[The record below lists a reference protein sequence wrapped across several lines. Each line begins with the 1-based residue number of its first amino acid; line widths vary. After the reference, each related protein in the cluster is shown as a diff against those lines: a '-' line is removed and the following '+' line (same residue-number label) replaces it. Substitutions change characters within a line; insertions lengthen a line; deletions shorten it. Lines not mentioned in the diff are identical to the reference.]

1 MSATALHRDRVQI
14 LPFDRTARDVSG
26 YALFSAGDLG
36 AAHVM
41 AHRMLD
47 TGQLRLGH
55 KYLGQWLDTHD
66 GSGSQWIHLQFHL
79 AVFELAVG
87 DWQGAFD
94 RFRESILPTVATS
107 EDALTDA
114 PAVLWR
120 LQLDAPSDVELPW
133 RPLRARA
140 LERMQRPSDPFVELH
155 NLLALAGAGDV
166 ENLDSWLNSHR
177 FSAGS
182 RRRNILKDI
191 AVALRAFAAEDYA
204 LAASVFEISV
214 PHVSDLGGSQAQ
226 CELFEQIRQ
235 ESLRR
240 AGSDIFMPVYAGAA

>member
-1 MSATALHRDRVQI
+1 MSALAAHRDRVQI
-14 LPFDRTARDVSG
+14 LPIDRKVRDVSG
-26 YALFSAGDLG
+26 YAVFSAGDLG

-47 TGQLRLGH
+47 TGQIDLGH
-55 KYLGQWLDTHD
+55 KYLSDWLDTNG
-66 GSGSQWIHLQFHL
+66 GSGSQWTHLQFHM

-87 DWQGAFD
+87 DWQGAYD
-94 RFRESILPTVATS
+94 RFQESILPTAAST

-120 LQLDAPSDVELPW
+120 LQLDAPSGVELPW
-133 RPLRARA
+133 QPLRARA
-140 LERMQRPSDPFVELH
+140 LARMQRPSDPFVELH

-166 ENLDSWLNSHR
+166 ESLDSWLNRHR

-182 RRRNILKDI
+182 KSKNILKDM
-191 AVALRAFAAEDYA
+191 AAALRAFAAEDYA
-204 LAASVFEISV
+204 TAVSVFAISV
-214 PHVSDLGGSQAQ
+214 PYVSELGGSRAQ
-226 CELFEQIRQ
+226 CQLFELIRQ

-240 AGSDIFMPVYAGAA
+240 AGSDVFVPAYAGAA